1 MENEIII
8 FEAKIAGKDMPLKI
22 EKDKEEVH
30 RQANELLN
38 RRYAMYEELNK
49 AKLPK
54 EDILAMTAYSL
65 SVQVIDLKNLL
76 DVMTNKKAE

>member
-1 MENEIII
+1 MENGSII
-8 FEAKIAGKDMPLKI
+8 FEAIIAGKKMPLKI
-22 EKDKEEVH
+22 EKEKEEVH

-38 RRYAMYEELNK
+38 KRYAMYEGLNK
-49 AKLPK
+49 AKLSK

-76 DVMTNKKAE
+76 EGTIERN

>member
-30 RQANELLN
+30 RQANELIN
-38 RRYAMYEELNK
+38 KRYEMYEELNK
-49 AKLPK
+49 ARLPK
-54 EDILAMTAYSL
+54 EDVLAMTAYSL

-76 DVMTNKKAE
+76 DAMTNNKK